1 MLIIGLTGGIGSGK
15 SSVAK
20 WFKEQGI
27 PVLDADQIV
36 HSLFHDDQD
45 ILTELVEEFG
55 EEILDTQ
62 GKINRQVLGRKIF
75 DDDQARHKLEKI
87 VHPRVSKKMQQEQIK
102 LENEGF
108 QLCIWDVPLLLEGG
122 LEDSVDQVWVVWVPR
137 EVQIQRVLGRDKL
150 TREEIMARIMAQ
162 MPLDDKVKL
171 ANVVID
177 NSGNWSQT
185 QNQLV
190 DLLRILRTN
199 LIAPKYI

>member
-36 HSLFHDDQD
+36 HSLFNNDQAL
-45 ILTELVEEFG
+45 LTELVKEFG
-55 EEILDTQ
+55 EGILDTQ

-75 DDDQARHKLEKI
+75 DNDQARHKLEKI
-87 VHPRVSKKMQQEQIK
+87 VHPRVSKKMRQEQIK
-102 LENEGF
+102 LEKEGV
-108 QLCIWDVPLLLEGG
+108 QLCVWDVPLLLEGG
-122 LEDSVDQVWVVWVPR
+122 LKDSVDQVWVVWVPR

-150 TREEIMARIMAQ
+150 TREEIMARIVAQ

-185 QNQLV
+185 QNQLI
-190 DLLRILRTN
+190 DLFKN
-199 LIAPKYI
+199 LKD